1 VPQASSFVAD
11 PGVGVLVPLLFRQLQ
26 HRLDRLVLV
35 AVVGFVVEHDDLLLA
50 GASPGEIPQYPG
62 DHRLRGLLERIV
74 LLAREEHLAGV
85 GGDALDLLGVLEQE
99 RVTVGGHG
107 VPQWQPDAPEELV
120 QLAM

>member
-35 AVVGFVVEHDDLLLA
+35 AVVCLVVEHDDLLFA
-50 GASPGEIPQYPG
+50 GATEVPQDPG
-62 DHRLRGLLERIV
+62 DHRLRGLPERIV
-74 LLAREEHLAGV
+74 LLAREQQFAGV